1 MEEDEQQAIVERY
14 IMLCRRYNMTHVNER
29 DRFDPAQVQVQS
41 AAIDLPPGVYEA
53 YAGRYEMIDA
63 PTDLVN
69 GLGET
74 ITLSVEDERFLVE
87 TRQGKMQFHPETETL
102 FAAALDRN
110 ITLQLLRDD
119 AGHTTELVIKLLD
132 GREIRAKKVG

>member
-1 MEEDEQQAIVERY
+1 
-14 IMLCRRYNMTHVNER
+14 MLCRRYNLTHVNER
-29 DRFDPAQVQVQS
+29 DRFDPTQVQIQHATIELSPDV
-41 AAIDLPPGVYEA
+41 VEA
-53 YAGRYEMIDA
+53 YVGRYELVDA

-74 ITLSVEDERFLVE
+74 ITLSVEGERFLVE

-102 FAAALDRN
+102 FVAALDRN
-110 ITLQLLRDD
+110 ITLQILQDD
-119 AGHTTELVIKLLD
+119 AGHTTGLAIVLLD